1 MNEINNSSSVR
12 QNPEDINKKLS
23 DFEKKKK
30 KFVRKERHRKIW
42 ICIFVLILALY
53 AVAGTLGISYTK
65 HLLADVPEL
74 NQNDLIG
81 EDSTTIYDT
90 NGNLL
95 TEIGAYYRQNITYDE
110 CPESLVDAFL
120 SIEDSRYFSHN
131 GFDVPRF
138 TSSIINTVLH
148 GNTQGGSTFTM
159 QLVKNTYFSTD
170 DINGGTEREATIKYK
185 VQQIWLALN
194 LEKSL
199 SKKQIFEYYVN
210 KLNFGGQI
218 RGVQKAAEYY
228 FDKNVTDLNLSE
240 SALLAGIVNLPNK
253 YNPYLYLD
261 YATQRRNEV
270 LQQML
275 NHGYI
280 TNDEYNLASS
290 IKVEDQ
296 LAGEDHMPS
305 KNTKYAQYL
314 DVAIQEAA
322 EVTGRD
328 PSTTGMKIYTALQ
341 PEIQQQIEDIENGS
355 TDIYYAD
362 DLMQTAIISLNNTN
376 GEIVGIGGGR
386 NYEGGSLLLNR
397 ATQQYK
403 QPGSSIKPA
412 VDYPLAFE
420 YLGYSLDEI
429 VQDRPI
435 TFPAESRVLVNAT
448 GKYVGDLTL
457 TSALQNSLNIPAI
470 LTLENVVTKIGSNA
484 VVDYM
489 HAIGFSKVSYDDFH
503 LSYAIGGNSFTTTVE
518 ELAGAHG
525 AMINLGV
532 YNQPHTIRS
541 IEFTDGSTYTPTEN
555 QNKRVLSSGSAYL
568 MDVLMNRNTDGTVFN
583 YMNIFKNLDYP
594 VYAKTGT
601 TDWGSDGVQY
611 GIPEGAMKDK
621 WMVASSSNYT
631 NAVWVGY
638 DKAIA
643 GENCYFTTAKANLNI
658 SGRTNLAL
666 LETENALSPNTNDG
680 VKKPDDVKDVTYLT
694 GTYPHVADDGNISSK
709 TTTSQVSA
717 AGLENMPTVSQADYT
732 GKKPVLTNFDASL
745 SNGIV
750 YINWYT
756 QNTCSGSRNISLKD
770 QYNSISMYGAC
781 KAASASQLTNNNA
794 KYYADIYVNDAFYM
808 TLTNKTN
815 TYAGIP
821 ASLKGNVKICGYF
834 TDSKGTSNKSCK
846 YAGYFDYDNGIN
858 LSN

>member
-1 MNEINNSSSVR
+1 
-12 QNPEDINKKLS
+12 
-23 DFEKKKK
+23 
-30 KFVRKERHRKIW
+30 
-42 ICIFVLILALY
+42 
-53 AVAGTLGISYTK
+53 
-65 HLLADVPEL
+65 
-74 NQNDLIG
+74 
-81 EDSTTIYDT
+81 
-90 NGNLL
+90 
-95 TEIGAYYRQNITYDE
+95 
-110 CPESLVDAFL
+110 
-120 SIEDSRYFSHN
+120 
-131 GFDVPRF
+131 
-138 TSSIINTVLH
+138 
-148 GNTQGGSTFTM
+148 
-159 QLVKNTYFSTD
+159 
-170 DINGGTEREATIKYK
+170 
-185 VQQIWLALN
+185 
-194 LEKSL
+194 
-199 SKKQIFEYYVN
+199 
-210 KLNFGGQI
+210 
-218 RGVQKAAEYY
+218 
-228 FDKNVTDLNLSE
+228 
-240 SALLAGIVNLPNK
+240 
-253 YNPYLYLD
+253 
-261 YATQRRNEV
+261 
-270 LQQML
+270 
-275 NHGYI
+275 
-280 TNDEYNLASS
+280 
-290 IKVEDQ
+290 
-296 LAGEDHMPS
+296 
-305 KNTKYAQYL
+305 
-314 DVAIQEAA
+314 
-322 EVTGRD
+322 
-328 PSTTGMKIYTALQ
+328 
-341 PEIQQQIEDIENGS
+341 
-355 TDIYYAD
+355 
-362 DLMQTAIISLNNTN
+362 MQTAIISLNNTN

-643 GENCYFTTAKANLNI
+643 GEKLLLYNRKSELEYF
-658 SGRTNLAL
+658 R
-666 LETENALSPNTNDG
+666 
-680 VKKPDDVKDVTYLT
+680 PDK
-694 GTYPHVADDGNISSK
+694 
-709 TTTSQVSA
+709 
-717 AGLENMPTVSQADYT
+717 
-732 GKKPVLTNFDASL
+732 
-745 SNGIV
+745 
-750 YINWYT
+750 
-756 QNTCSGSRNISLKD
+756 SGS
-770 QYNSISMYGAC
+770 
-781 KAASASQLTNNNA
+781 
-794 KYYADIYVNDAFYM
+794 
-808 TLTNKTN
+808 
-815 TYAGIP
+815 AGNRKCTVP
-821 ASLKGNVKICGYF
+821 EHE
-834 TDSKGTSNKSCK
+834 
-846 YAGYFDYDNGIN
+846 
-858 LSN
+858 